1 MNDLLTAKAQRN
13 ITYLW
18 LAGFFAVVTL
28 QGMGYLKSV
37 PNDIYTLTAVVL
49 FFWFQRTRGQQP
61 DTATTITTSTPP
73 PPEPATTTVT
83 TAPAI
88 PPKDV
93 KS

>member
-1 MNDLLTAKAQRN
+1 MNDILTATAQRN

-18 LAGFFAVVTL
+18 LIGFFGIVIA

-61 DTATTITTSTPP
+61 DPNTEVTVKSTSITPDT
-73 PPEPATTTVT
+73 
-83 TAPAI
+83 
-88 PPKDV
+88 PKDPP
-93 KS
+93 

>member
-28 QGMGYLKSV
+28 QGMGYLKNV

-61 DTATTITTSTPP
+61 DTSTTITTTSPP
-73 PPEPATTTVT
+73 PPQAPTTTIT
-83 TAPAI
+83 TTPVS
-88 PPKDV
+88 PTKEV